1 MSKTA
6 SQENR
11 PQRVLLSS
19 VFGPFGVD
27 DAYGRKENIM
37 ELFHNQITK
46 GQGMASWRFHHRS
59 FGLYF
64 LAANINADVTVL
76 DFPTRKRFMRELKK
90 GYDVVGISF
99 ITPNFVKAKEMT
111 RLTRQVSP
119 EATIVLGGHGVAI
132 EGGGAYD

>member
-76 DFPTRKRFMRELKK
+76 DFPTRKRVMRELKK
-90 GYDVVGISF
+90 GYDVVGI
-99 ITPNFVKAKEMT
+99 M
-111 RLTRQVSP
+111 L
-119 EATIVLGGHGVAI
+119 
-132 EGGGAYD
+132 